1 MNINEL
7 RDLVFESLAEPIC
20 QLGCAGP
27 PTCKQ
32 EGCDSKGQHDTGLSM
47 VRGVVYVEID
57 DARYRIDVSKVE
69 NADEHG

>member
-1 MNINEL
+1 
-7 RDLVFESLAEPIC
+7 
-20 QLGCAGP
+20 
-27 PTCKQ
+27 
-32 EGCDSKGQHDTGLSM
+32 M